1 MLVVE
6 HTCSFSH
13 SVEMGDIGSEVKS
26 LSPSQIVEL
35 GWGKQQ
41 QIKNEQSSKNTESI
55 LWSFDEVLIFNIY
68 AYFKYCII

>member
-13 SVEMGDIGSEVKS
+13 FVEMGDIGSEVKS

-68 AYFKYCII
+68 AYFKYYII